1 MGGNVVLHIPAFFI
15 FVTAMYPFLNIH
27 THRPDA
33 RGGVCPVLCAE
44 PSDFLRGADSA
55 ALYSVGHHPWR
66 VGSQSRAEL
75 ATMAQLLLQKQV
87 VAVGEIGLDKVCD
100 ADFRLQQEFFKFQ
113 LRMAAC
119 VRKPVVVHCVKA
131 WSELLET
138 LSQVEDLPPVVIHGF
153 RGKPQLAE
161 QLLRHGCFLSF
172 GPKFNADTLKSV
184 PLGSL
189 FLETDDDDAD
199 IVALYGYTAELLGLG
214 LEQLKQA
221 IAETWQRFFADS
233 SGAALAR

>member
-153 RGKPQLAE
+153 RGKSTSSAADRDSRRPSPNPGRRCLPPY
-161 QLLRHGCFLSF
+161 RFVPDS
-172 GPKFNADTLKSV
+172 GPSANRTRG
-184 PLGSL
+184 P
-189 FLETDDDDAD
+189 
-199 IVALYGYTAELLGLG
+199 
-214 LEQLKQA
+214 
-221 IAETWQRFFADS
+221 
-233 SGAALAR
+233 